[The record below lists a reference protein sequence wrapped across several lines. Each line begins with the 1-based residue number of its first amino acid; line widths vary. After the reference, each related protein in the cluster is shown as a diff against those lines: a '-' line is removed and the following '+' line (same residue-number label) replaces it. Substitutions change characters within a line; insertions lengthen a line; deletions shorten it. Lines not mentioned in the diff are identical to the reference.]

1 MNIDKSVI
9 FDGLRSLTTKSSS
22 TSTPWKA
29 LKLALNLIFFVC
41 MKPTFPSMIITFL
54 LRDLTKLLA
63 GCRNLRIVRNG
74 VRYAAVINNAP
85 ILPHLQLLALG
96 C

>member
-29 LKLALNLIFFVC
+29 LKLALNLIFFCVYE
-41 MKPTFPSMIITFL
+41 TYFPVYDYYI
-54 LRDLTKLLA
+54 LA
-63 GCRNLRIVRNG
+63 ERFNETAGRL
-74 VRYAAVINNAP
+74 
-85 ILPHLQLLALG
+85 
-96 C
+96 

>member
-1 MNIDKSVI
+1 
-9 FDGLRSLTTKSSS
+9 
-22 TSTPWKA
+22 
-29 LKLALNLIFFVC
+29 
-41 MKPTFPSMIITFL
+41 MIITFL